1 VTDLGFAMVVGLVSG
16 DVVVVVVVEL
26 CEETLVDDVD

>member
-1 VTDLGFAMVVGLVSG
+1 VTDLGFAMVVGLVPG